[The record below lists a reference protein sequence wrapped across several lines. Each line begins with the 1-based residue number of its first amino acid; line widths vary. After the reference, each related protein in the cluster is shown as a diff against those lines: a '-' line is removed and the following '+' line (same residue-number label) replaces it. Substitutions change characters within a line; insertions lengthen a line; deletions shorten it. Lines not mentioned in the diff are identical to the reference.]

1 MIMDRVISHLRNSG
15 FTVYK
20 AGNNSDIER
29 KPCVVIGMAGYTQ
42 PWAPLPAREY
52 TLSMILINNRSDSE
66 LERSLVETLFRLDC
80 GEKCDFFN
88 ITDYSATLDDD
99 DWVTTWTLRYIE
111 R

>member
-29 KPCVVIGMAGYTQ
+29 KPCVVIGMAG
-42 PWAPLPAREY
+42 PAREY

-66 LERSLVETLFRLDC
+66 MERFLVETLFRLDC
-80 GEKCDFFN
+80 GEQCDFFN
-88 ITDYSATLDDD
+88 ITDYSAALDDD

>member
-1 MIMDRVISHLRNSG
+1 MILDRIISHLRNSG
-15 FTVYK
+15 VTVYK

-66 LERSLVETLFRLDC
+66 LERTLVRRYSGWIVVNSVIFSILRIIRLRWMMMT
-80 GEKCDFFN
+80 G
-88 ITDYSATLDDD
+88 
-99 DWVTTWTLRYIE
+99 
-111 R
+111 

>member
-42 PWAPLPAREY
+42 PWAPLPAREKRENCVC
-52 TLSMILINNRSDSE
+52 S
-66 LERSLVETLFRLDC
+66 
-80 GEKCDFFN
+80 
-88 ITDYSATLDDD
+88 
-99 DWVTTWTLRYIE
+99 WVIHYWNVR
-111 R
+111 

>member
-29 KPCVVIGMAGYTQ
+29 KPCVVIGMVGYTQ
-42 PWAPLPAREY
+42 PWTPLPAREY

-66 LERSLVETLFRLDC
+66 MERFLVETLFRLDC
-80 GEKCDFFN
+80 GEQCDFFN
-88 ITDYSATLDDD
+88 ITDYSAALDDD
-99 DWVTTWTLRYIE
+99 DWVSTWTLRYIE

>member
-29 KPCVVIGMAGYTQ
+29 KPCYLSSMAGYTQ

-66 LERSLVETLFRLDC
+66 MERFLVETLFRLDC
-80 GEKCDFFN
+80 GEQCDFFN
-88 ITDYSATLDDD
+88 ITDYSAALDDD